1 MKARVTSYPSP
12 AQPGHFLG
20 SGPRCCWGR
29 RAKRSPWSL
38 REWPC
43 QSPCPRMQKG
53 RRSCPLAASPTWY
66 VKLLPRFCDELKAH
80 LQLQHAVQ
88 RDTAAKHVKESP
100 YVPRSFRLLAGQ
112 AVDRSYGL
120 GPISLCES
128 RWPPLSLK
136 ARMGVFNAYRNAVG

>member
-1 MKARVTSYPSP
+1 MKARGTSYPSP

-43 QSPCPRMQKG
+43 QSPCPGMQKE
-53 RRSCPLAASPTWY
+53 RRSCCPAASPTWY
-66 VKLLPRFCDELKAH
+66 VKYPPCFCSELKAH
-80 LQLQHAVQ
+80 LQLEHAVQ
-88 RDTAAKHVKESP
+88 RGPTAEHGKESL
-100 YVPRSFRLLAGQ
+100 YVPRSFRLFAGQ

-120 GPISLCES
+120 GPISLFES
-128 RWPPLSLK
+128 PWLPLSLK
-136 ARMGVFNAYRNAVG
+136 ARMCVFDAYRNPVG